1 MIKKFVALLV
11 CIVLLCSTCYA
22 ESMDLTAM
30 SFEELCALKVAIE
43 AELNSRPEAEP
54 FDLSPGLYTVGK
66 DIKAGRYYIMASLP
80 DDYSSQ
86 MVVYA
91 TRDAYDQRPSGKY
104 GEYKDR
110 CYLGFGDGF
119 QTIDLEDG
127 NYLYIQ
133 EASIKFSV
141 TEFTADDY
149 YKYTPPEGT
158 YVPAG
163 IYFVGEDIPAGVY
176 QVYPANLT
184 EGDVY
189 VYETEA
195 GEGGDWISHVDVE
208 VTVDGSHETIQVRDG
223 NKVKIDTD
231 VIMKK
236 PPKLSFD

>member
-1 MIKKFVALLV
+1 MLRKLFSLILCLLMVFSSIAL
-11 CIVLLCSTCYA
+11 A
-22 ESMDLTAM
+22 DMDLTAM

-66 DIKAGRYYIMASLP
+66 EIKAGRYYIMASLP
-80 DDYSSQ
+80 NDYSSH
-86 MVVYA
+86 MVVYS
-91 TRDAYDQRPSGKY
+91 TKDAYDQRPSGKY

-110 CYLGFGDGF
+110 CYLEFGEGF

-133 EASIKFSV
+133 EASIKFGV
-141 TEFTADDY
+141 MEFTEDDY
-149 YKYTPPEGT
+149 YKYIPPEGT

-163 IYFVGEDIPAGVY
+163 IYIGGEDIPAGVY

-189 VYETEA
+189 IYENKT
-195 GEGGDWISHVDVE
+195 GEGSDWISHVDVE
-208 VTVDGSHETIQVRDG
+208 VTADGTHEMIQVRDG

-231 VIMKK
+231 VVMKK
-236 PPKLSFD
+236 QPKLNFD